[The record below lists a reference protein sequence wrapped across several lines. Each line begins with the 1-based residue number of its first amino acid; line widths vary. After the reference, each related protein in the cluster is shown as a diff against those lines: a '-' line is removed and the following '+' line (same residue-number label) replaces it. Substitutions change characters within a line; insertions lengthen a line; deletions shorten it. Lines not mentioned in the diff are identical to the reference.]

1 MPRPLDVRRREEL
14 LARALPYLAEHGL
27 AGLSLRPLAAA
38 LGTSDRMLLHH
49 FGDKESLVG
58 RLLEWSR
65 PDVAALTREE
75 GDVASLAG
83 RLWADLTGGGPQHP
97 RVRVLLEVMALAL
110 TRTGSY
116 RRYAVAAVHDWVTP
130 VAEALV
136 RQLGEDPASAEARA
150 TLLVSGLR
158 GLALDRF
165 VTGDDVRTDRAAAL
179 LIAAATRPPGAPH
192 DEPRS
197 SSGGPVEG
205 AAPDGR

>member
-83 RLWADLTGGGPQHP
+83 RLWADLTGGGPQRP

-110 TRTGSY
+110 TRPGSY
-116 RRYAVAAVHDWVTP
+116 RQYAVAAVHDWVAP
-130 VAEALV
+130 IAEALV
-136 RQLGEDPASAEARA
+136 RDLGEDPASAEARA

-179 LIAAATRPPGAPH
+179 LIAAATRPPGPPH
-192 DEPRS
+192 DEPRR
-197 SSGGPVEG
+197 EG
-205 AAPDGR
+205 EQDGSADASRR

>member
-14 LARALPYLAEHGL
+14 LARALPYLSEHGL

-65 PDVAALTREE
+65 PDVAALTREA
-75 GDVASLAG
+75 GDVASLAA
-83 RLWADLTGGGPQHP
+83 RLWADLTGGGPQRP

-116 RRYAVAAVHDWVTP
+116 RQHAVAAVHDWVAP
-130 VAEALV
+130 IAAALV
-136 RQLGEDPASAEARA
+136 RDLGADPASAEARA

-179 LIAAATRPPGAPH
+179 LIAAATRPPGPPD
-192 DEPRS
+192 DEPR
-197 SSGGPVEG
+197 GEG
-205 AAPDGR
+205 AQDGSVEASRR